1 MEKTELS
8 REILH
13 IFSDSI
19 RKRIEGI
26 LCRPDLTEIRLRVNL
41 PLIIRTLRREYY
53 MTEEGELSCGEE
65 ETSRK
70 SGGVFGEVGDLP
82 RRPGNV
88 FCEAG
93 ETPCGTG
100 NAYIV
105 TPEDIRIIFQKISQY
120 SLFAY
125 KEEMREGFITLKG
138 GHRIGLCGKVYY
150 DGEGKRQLQQISSM
164 NIRIARQITGCC
176 RTFFPYLTE
185 DGCFFNT
192 LLISPPGGGKTTFL
206 RDIIRMLSD
215 GTDYFA
221 GQNVS
226 VVDERSEIGNRTR
239 LSEGFYLGRRTDLLD
254 HCPKADGML
263 MMLRTMAPHIIA
275 ADEIGDAGDIEALR
289 YIRNCGC
296 RLLMTVHGKDLGDIL
311 ERPFLGEYLRKYP
324 FERYVQIQAEKTGRR
339 RVDIFDSRQNRVW
352 RGIT

>member
-41 PLIIRTLRREYY
+41 PLMIRTLRREYY
-53 MTEEGELSCGEE
+53 LTDEGELSCAEE
-65 ETSRK
+65 KTSRE
-70 SGGVFGEVGDLP
+70 SGGVFGENGDLP

-226 VVDERSEIGNRTR
+226 VVDERSEIAGCYRG
-239 LSEGFYLGRRTDLLD
+239 EPQKDVGPRTDVLD
-254 HCPKADGML
+254 RCPKAVGM
-263 MMLRTMAPHIIA
+263 MMAVRSLSPEVLVV
-275 ADEIGDAGDIEALR
+275 DEIGGKQDILALQEVLK
-289 YIRNCGC
+289 CGC
-296 RLLMTVHGKDLGDIL
+296 SVIATAHG
-311 ERPFLGEYLRKYP
+311 
-324 FERYVQIQAEKTGRR
+324 
-339 RVDIFDSRQNRVW
+339 
-352 RGIT
+352 